1 MPVRPRFEEGRKA
14 WDGETAQILS
24 RVAFRSVET
33 DTQPGHCRK
42 PELPSLGSVQADFPH
57 ANSQQRRSAGGR
69 FLKSHLCTGCGLKTS
84 CEPANSAAA
93 ASVRQFLQAAEL
105 SQPELAEISLPE
117 VAGNAF

>member
-57 ANSQQRRSAGGR
+57 ANSQQRRSGGR
-69 FLKSHLCTGCGLKTS
+69 GSEIAPVYRL
-84 CEPANSAAA
+84 
-93 ASVRQFLQAAEL
+93 R
-105 SQPELAEISLPE
+105 SQ
-117 VAGNAF
+117 NFT